1 MRPLLNALRAMS
13 TTTKPYT
20 LSITAIVA
28 ATAEN
33 GIGLNGGL
41 PWRLPGEMKYFAR
54 VTMGETP
61 SSDPNEQN
69 VVIMGRKTWES
80 IPSRFRPLKN
90 RRNVVISAKGVDLGA
105 AENSAA
111 YTSIP
116 SALSSLSSTTQSG
129 NSPRI
134 FLIGGSTLYTTSLL
148 PSTVPSLDPSTPTL
162 PPSFSQPLIDRIL
175 LTRILSPFKCDA
187 YLEDFAA
194 HTKPDGT
201 KVWKKASLKEFR
213 EWIGWDIE
221 EEVEEKGVK
230 YIFEMWV
237 LNQ

>member
-1 MRPLLNALRAMS
+1 MGIHPFQIQALEEPSERGHLSQRRGSVRLFPPTLFWNMALN
-13 TTTKPYT
+13 
-20 LSITAIVA
+20 
-28 ATAEN
+28 
-33 GIGLNGGL
+33 
-41 PWRLPGEMKYFAR
+41 
-54 VTMGETP
+54 
-61 SSDPNEQN
+61 N
-69 VVIMGRKTWES
+69 VHR
-80 IPSRFRPLKN
+80 
-90 RRNVVISAKGVDLGA
+90 GA

-129 NSPRI
+129 NSPRV

-148 PSTVPSLDPSTPTL
+148 PSTVPSLNSSTPT